1 MQSNAPVDGP
11 APIQTSEYRGRL
23 SRVQAEMASTGLAA
37 LFITSEDNF
46 RWLTGFNAPVW
57 QNLTRPRY
65 CIVPAHGDPVLI
77 LPSGNDVI
85 SNRTAAWIRDVRSWA
100 APNPDDDGVT
110 LVIDALA
117 GCAGAHRRIG
127 AELGRESRVTMP
139 IGDFLRIR
147 DGIAPAQM
155 VDADWMLRTL
165 RMVKSPAEIAIM
177 RHVCQLVS
185 RAFEAL
191 PGLVRIGDTERD
203 VAAAFQC
210 EVLRNGGEKIPYLIC
225 TSGAGGYPCSNMGP
239 SDRVLEA
246 GDVLMIDT
254 GVSFDGYY
262 CDFDRDYAFGPPS
275 GQVRQAYDFVWRATE
290 AGIAAARPGQRA
302 CDVWRAQ
309 AEVLAGWDNAGAEKE
324 GFGVGRYGH
333 GVGLRMCEPP
343 SNSPIDEQPLL
354 ERDDAH
360 HRTGS
365 DLPCRRSQRDGETGA
380 PARGKRRAHGNGLR
394 VAHPSRAARDPGHR
408 VMRRIVIVGGGGVGG
423 RPGSFGAHQGGAPSI
438 SPIDIPSACSTIGT
452 TRSAHSSMLRMAL
465 ALS

>member
-1 MQSNAPVDGP
+1 MQSNAPVDTP

-23 SRVQAEMASTGLAA
+23 SRVQAEMASTGLDA

-225 TSGAGGYPCSNMGP
+225 TSGAGGYPCSNLGP
-239 SDRVLEA
+239 TLP
-246 GDVLMIDT
+246 GDAITYERHRPEHTPL
-254 GVSFDGYY
+254 
-262 CDFDRDYAFGPPS
+262 YAFIEERALPAVSRTARSRRSLVAPMHDDDSDMPALGPVTDQLVSIPILLRQRRSVGCFTYPS
-275 GQVRQAYDFVWRATE
+275 M
-290 AGIAAARPGQRA
+290 RA
-302 CDVWRAQ
+302 CHLHLCGTPESIR
-309 AEVLAGWDNAGAEKE
+309 L
-324 GFGVGRYGH
+324 
-333 GVGLRMCEPP
+333 
-343 SNSPIDEQPLL
+343 PLP
-354 ERDDAH
+354 R
-360 HRTGS
+360 
-365 DLPCRRSQRDGETGA
+365 
-380 PARGKRRAHGNGLR
+380 
-394 VAHPSRAARDPGHR
+394 
-408 VMRRIVIVGGGGVGG
+408 
-423 RPGSFGAHQGGAPSI
+423 
-438 SPIDIPSACSTIGT
+438 
-452 TRSAHSSMLRMAL
+452 
-465 ALS
+465 